1 MANVKFSQ
9 FSATT
14 LSATG
19 FIVGY
24 DSVLND
30 NIRFTLSQLETALTL
45 DNITGALNVSK
56 AGMLTGGTTGQVLAK
71 LNNTDYG
78 LTWKNLTASDVSGVA
93 TTRDVL
99 RYISTTDTAAVTGS
113 TALTLIRSQLIPAG
127 TFQVGDI
134 ITIRQRLRKTGTAGL
149 MTGGIYVNTISS
161 VTGASQLGIYTS
173 SGITNPY
180 IQMKRELFIKTA
192 TNTESVWTNTSLPI
206 DDVTTTQAAVATNIN
221 WAVDQYIIFTSQ
233 AGAAGDSIIQSGF
246 IIELL

>member
-14 LSATG
+14 LSSTG

-30 NIRFTLSQLETALTL
+30 NIRFTLAQLETAMTLNNISGTLTS
-45 DNITGALNVSK
+45 SK
-56 AGMLTGGTTGQVLAK
+56 GGMLTGGTIGQAL
-71 LNNTDYG
+71 L
-78 LTWKNLTASDVSGVA
+78 KNSSTNYDSSWTTLTASNVSGVA

-99 RYISTTDTAAVTGS
+99 RYISTTDTSAVTGS
-113 TALTLIRSQLIPAG
+113 TSLTLIRSQLIPAG
-127 TFQVGDI
+127 TFQTGDI
-134 ITIRQRLRKTGTAGL
+134 ITIRHRLRKTGTAGL
-149 MTGGIYVNTISS
+149 MTAGIYVNTISS
-161 VTGASQLGIYTS
+161 LTGASQLGIYTS

-180 IQMKRELFIKTA
+180 VQMKREFFIKTA

-221 WAVDQYIIFTSQ
+221 WAIDQYIIFTSQ